1 MKTLNIGILA
11 HVDAG
16 KTSLTERLLFN
27 AGVIKTLGSVDKG
40 NTQTDTM
47 ALERQRGITIKAA
60 VTSFNIGDLKINLID
75 TPGHPDFIA
84 EVERSLRILDAV
96 ILVISAVEGIQP
108 QTHILART
116 LKKLNIP
123 TIIFINKIDRMGAR
137 STDLVEAIKARLF
150 SDASPVNKVADIGTR
165 HATVVSLQP
174 NAQARDIARFQ
185 PIFFGSALTGVG
197 VPELTNALE
206 RYGKADNDPHTPL
219 SATIFKIER
228 GSRGEKIAYIRMYGG
243 ELRAHKTLELH
254 RMSANSEP
262 VSITSKIT
270 ALQLFKDGKAID
282 VQEATLGDIV
292 KVWGLNEAK
301 IGDYIGHMPTLA
313 RAVSFAPPS
322 LEVVIKPR
330 NNADRPKLHKA
341 LEQMSEQDPLIQMQQ
356 TEQGVISVKLYGEVQ
371 CEVIK
376 ALLHDEY
383 GLEVLFEET
392 QTIYVEKVLGTGAS
406 YAEKF
411 APDNIFI
418 ATLGFRIT
426 LGETD
431 NGIVFKPD
439 AGIGRIPVSYMKI
452 VEEMVFKTLRQG
464 FYGWEVIE
472 CIVEITH
479 AGYESAMS
487 TGTDFRR
494 LTPLLIAEAL
504 QKAGTEVYEPMNHF
518 ELDIPSVTLPKV
530 LQSLVSAE
538 AILGT
543 TATER
548 EVSHIEGMLPV
559 RQTFDLEK
567 SIPDLTSGE
576 GVFIAVFVGYQKA
589 RGKTPT
595 KKRTDNNPFNKEE
608 YLRRTLK
615 RN

>member
-60 VTSFNIGDLKINLID
+60 VTSFTVGNLKINLID

-84 EVERSLRILDAV
+84 EVERSLRVLDAV
-96 ILVISAVEGIQP
+96 ILVISAVEGVQP
-108 QTHILART
+108 QTHILARA

-137 STDLVEAIKARLF
+137 SADLVEDIQARLSF
-150 SDASPVNKVADIGTR
+150 DTFAMNKVIDIGTR
-165 HATVVSLQP
+165 QAKVQPLSPPANKHACPL
-174 NAQARDIARFQ
+174 
-185 PIFFGSALTGVG
+185 FFGSAVTGVG
-197 VPELTNALE
+197 IPELTNVLK
-206 RYGKADNDPHTPL
+206 RYVVADTDSHTPL

-228 GSRGEKIAYIRMYGG
+228 GSRGEKIAYMRVYGG
-243 ELRAHKTLELH
+243 ELHTHKTFELY
-254 RMSANSEP
+254 RPSANSKITA
-262 VSITSKIT
+262 ITSKIT
-270 ALQLFKDGKAID
+270 VMQLFKEGKAIN
-282 VQEATLGDIV
+282 VQEASAGDIV
-292 KVWGLNEAK
+292 KAWGLNEAK
-301 IGDYIGHMPTLA
+301 IGDYIGQIPA
-313 RAVSFAPPS
+313 RAQAVRFAPPS
-322 LEVVIKPR
+322 LEVVIKPK
-330 NNADRPKLHKA
+330 NNADRPKLHRA

-356 TEQGVISVKLYGEVQ
+356 NEQGVISVKLYGEVQ
-371 CEVIK
+371 REVIK
-376 ALLHDEY
+376 ALLYDEY

-392 QTIYVEKVLGTGAS
+392 QTIYVEKVLGIGTS

-411 APDNIFI
+411 ASDNIFI

-426 LGETD
+426 PRKTGS
-431 NGIVFKPD
+431 GIVFRPD
-439 AGIGRIPVSYMKI
+439 AGIGRIPVSYIKI
-452 VEEMVFKTLRQG
+452 VEEMVFKTLQQG
-464 FYGWEVIE
+464 FYGWEVID
-472 CIVEITH
+472 CVIEITH

-530 LQSLVSAE
+530 LQSLVSAQATLE
-538 AILGT
+538 T
-543 TATER
+543 TTTER
-548 EVSHIEGMLPV
+548 GVSRIEGILPV
-559 RQTFDLEK
+559 RRTFDFERN
-567 SIPDLTSGE
+567 IPDLTSGE
-576 GVFIAVFVGYQKA
+576 GVFAAVFGGYQKA
-589 RGKTPT
+589 QGKTPT

-608 YLRRTLK
+608 YLRRTLS
-615 RN
+615 RG